1 MLKDYVKFRDID
13 VSRIEQYKGRLPEEL
28 FDFWREFG
36 LGTFYNGY
44 LKAIDSNEYIEL
56 VQQSY
61 LTVKLLSRYLR
72 QHLVISL
79 HGKITSISGYSSIDI
94 KIVI

>member
-28 FDFWREFG
+28 FDFWRQFVELCF
-36 LGTFYNGY
+36 
-44 LKAIDSNEYIEL
+44 KA
-56 VQQSY
+56 
-61 LTVKLLSRYLR
+61 KR

>member
-13 VSRIEQYKGRLPEEL
+13 VSRIEQYNGRLPEEL

-44 LKAIDSNEYIEL
+44 LKAIDPNEYIEL
-56 VQQSY
+56 VQ
-61 LTVKLLSRYLR
+61 
-72 QHLVISL
+72 
-79 HGKITSISGYSSIDI
+79 
-94 KIVI
+94 